1 MLEKLKLT
9 RKQMLVIGAALALV
23 ALLVFALMPS
33 PVPVSATEVRQGE
46 FAEYVED
53 EGRTWLRDPHRVSA
67 PIGGF
72 LRRVALE
79 PGDEVEAGEVLFE
92 LEAMPTPALDARA
105 REQAREAVA
114 AARARLEAVEAE
126 LEARQTQLRLT
137 ETEFERATQ
146 LHERGVISSGE
157 RDRRE
162 SERDSA
168 RAAERAA
175 RHAVEVAR
183 FELESARAVVEIADG
198 ERSPGEQP
206 TLEVRAP
213 ISGTITQR
221 HRCCEGPVQAG
232 EPVLEIGDLA
242 LLEVRVDLLSM
253 DAVRIRS
260 DMEVI
265 LERWGEDQ
273 ALQGRVR
280 RIEPSGFTRVS
291 ALGVDEQRVPV
302 LVEITSPRDQWVF
315 LGDGYRV
322 EARFILWQGD
332 EVIHIP
338 TSALFRHQDR
348 WAVFVVE
355 DERARLREVSS
366 ARRSGLWTQI
376 TEGLAA
382 GELVITHPGDHID
395 DGSRV
400 RADVRT
406 YR

>member
-1 MLEKLKLT
+1 MFEKLKLT
-9 RKQMLVIGAALALV
+9 RKQIFVIAAGLVLLALLALALR
-23 ALLVFALMPS
+23 PS

-72 LRRVALE
+72 LRRVVLE
-79 PGDEVEAGEVLFE
+79 PGDEVEAGDVLFE

-126 LEARQTQLRLT
+126 LEARQTQLRLA

-162 SERDSA
+162 TERDSA

-198 ERSPGEQP
+198 QRSPGEQP

-221 HRCCEGPVQAG
+221 HRCCEGPVQPG
-232 EPVLEIGDLA
+232 EPVLEIGDLNT
-242 LLEVRVDLLSM
+242 LEVRVDLLSM
-253 DAVRIRS
+253 DAVRVRS
-260 DMEVI
+260 DMPVV
-265 LERWGEDQ
+265 LERWGQDE

-280 RIEPSGFTRVS
+280 RVEPSGFTRVS

-302 LVEITSPRDQWVF
+302 LVEITSPREQWTS
-315 LGDGYRV
+315 LGDGFRV
-322 EARFILWQGD
+322 EARFVLWQGD
-332 EVIHIP
+332 EVIHVP
-338 TSALFRHQDR
+338 TSALFRDQDR
-348 WAVFVVE
+348 WVVFVVE
-355 DERARLREVSS
+355 DDRARLREVNTG
-366 ARRSGLWTQI
+366 RRSGLWTQI
-376 TEGLAA
+376 TEGLSP
-382 GELVITHPGDHID
+382 GEVVITHPGDHID

-400 RADVRT
+400 RADIRM

>member
-1 MLEKLKLT
+1 MLEKFRLT
-9 RKQMLVIGAALALV
+9 RKQIVVIAAGVVLLVVLALALR
-23 ALLVFALMPS
+23 PS
-33 PVPVSATEVRQGE
+33 PEPVSATEVRQGE

-53 EGRTWLRDPHRVSA
+53 EGRTWLRNPHRVSA

-79 PGDEVEAGEVLFE
+79 PGDEVEAGDMLFE

-114 AARARLEAVEAE
+114 AARARLEAAQAE
-126 LEARQTQLRLT
+126 LEARRTQLRLA

-162 SERDSA
+162 TERDSA

-206 TLEVRAP
+206 TLAVRAP
-213 ISGTITQR
+213 ISGTITR
-221 HRCCEGPVQAG
+221 RERCCEGPVQPG
-232 EPVLEIGDLA
+232 EPIMEIGDLET
-242 LLEVRVDLLSM
+242 LEVRVDLLSM
-253 DAVRIRS
+253 DAVRMRPGMS
-260 DMEVI
+260 VI
-265 LERWGEDQ
+265 LSRWGQEQ
-273 ALQGRVR
+273 TLEGRVR
-280 RIEPSGFTRVS
+280 RVEPSGFTRVS

-302 LVEITSPRDQWVF
+302 LVEITSPREQWAT

-322 EARFILWQGD
+322 EARFILWQSE
-332 EVIHIP
+332 EVIQVP
-338 TSALFRHQDR
+338 TSALFRNQDR
-348 WAVFVVE
+348 QAVFVVE
-355 DERARLREVSS
+355 EGRARLREVVTG
-366 ARRSGLWTQI
+366 RRSGLWTQM
-376 TEGLAA
+376 TEGLSA
-382 GELVITHPGDHID
+382 GELVITHPGDHVD

-400 RADVRT
+400 RADVRR

>member
-1 MLEKLKLT
+1 MLDKLKLT
-9 RKQMLVIGAALALV
+9 RKQILVIAAGLVLLLVLALALR
-23 ALLVFALMPS
+23 PS
-33 PVPVSATEVRQGE
+33 PVPVSATEVRLGE

-79 PGDEVEAGEVLFE
+79 PGDEVEAGDVLFE

-126 LEARQTQLRLT
+126 LEARQTQLRLA
-137 ETEFERATQ
+137 ETEFERAAQ
-146 LHERGVISSGE
+146 LHERGVIPSGE

-221 HRCCEGPVQAG
+221 HRCCEGPVQPG
-232 EPVLEIGDLA
+232 EPVLEIGDLNT
-242 LLEVRVDLLSM
+242 LEVRVDLLSM
-253 DAVRIRS
+253 DAVRVRS
-260 DMEVI
+260 DMPVV
-265 LERWGEDQ
+265 LERWGQDE

-280 RIEPSGFTRVS
+280 RVEPSGFTRVS

-302 LVEITSPRDQWVF
+302 LVEITSPREQWTS
-315 LGDGYRV
+315 LGDGFRV
-322 EARFILWQGD
+322 EARFVLWQGD
-332 EVIHIP
+332 EVIHVP
-338 TSALFRHQDR
+338 TSALFRDQDL
-348 WAVFVVE
+348 WSVFVVE
-355 DERARLREVSS
+355 DDRARLREVNTG
-366 ARRSGLWTQI
+366 RRSGLWTQI
-376 TEGLAA
+376 TEGLSP
-382 GELVITHPGDHID
+382 GEVVITHPGDHID

-400 RADVRT
+400 RADIRM